1 MRYSLT
7 DLENMFGLTHQAVW
21 KWVKTGKI
29 KGYQLVDRGRWW
41 VDESE
46 LQSHCEKMGLDFDQI
61 KERLEGEK

>member
-7 DLENMFGLTHQAVW
+7 DLENMFGLTQQAVW
-21 KWVKTGKI
+21 KWGKTGKI

-46 LQSHCEKMGLDFDQI
+46 LQSHCDKMGLNFDQI
-61 KERLEGEK
+61 KKRLEGEK